1 MVSGRNHS
9 LNQKRNVVMAA
20 YTSAALEV
28 QDDFELIGWDF
39 VSNPSTHGAFMYP
52 DGMHEGINEG
62 LITEGID
69 MSTISKI
76 DPKIQRIHNNI
87 TNIICEIGNVCECI
101 IGDR

>member
-1 MVSGRNHS
+1 
-9 LNQKRNVVMAA
+9 
-20 YTSAALEV
+20 
-28 QDDFELIGWDF
+28 
-39 VSNPSTHGAFMYP
+39 MYP

-101 IGDR
+101 FEGR